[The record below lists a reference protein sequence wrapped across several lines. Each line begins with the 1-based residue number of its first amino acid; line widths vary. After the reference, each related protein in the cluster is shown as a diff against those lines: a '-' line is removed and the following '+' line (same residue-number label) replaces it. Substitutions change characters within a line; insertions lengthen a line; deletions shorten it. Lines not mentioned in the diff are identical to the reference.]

1 MGELASKSQLRM
13 SFTRIALVCVPLI
26 IFLGF
31 LVGSLASAGEENRWF
46 AMLQKPA
53 LQPPGWLFGVAW
65 TILYAMQ
72 GLALALIIDARGAS
86 GRTTAICLFA
96 FQLTLNLAWSPTF
109 FMMHQV
115 SAALVLIVMILLAA
129 GATTYAFARVRRQA
143 AWLMLPYLAWLA
155 FAAVLNYQFDT
166 LNPGAER
173 MVVEPVKTEIIL

>member
-31 LVGSLASAGEENRWF
+31 LVGSLANSGDDNRWF
-46 AMLQKPA
+46 ALLVKPA
-53 LQPPGWLFGVAW
+53 MQPPGWLFGVAW
-65 TILYAMQ
+65 SILYAMQ
-72 GLALALIIDARGAS
+72 GFALALIIDARGAS

-109 FMMHQV
+109 FLMHQV
-115 SAALVLIVMILLAA
+115 SGALVLIVMILVAA
-129 GATTYAFARVRRQA
+129 GVTSFAFARVRKAA

-155 FAAVLNYQFDT
+155 FASVLNYQFDT
-166 LNPGAER
+166 LNPDAER
-173 MVVEPVKTEIIL
+173 MAPEPVKTEIIL

>member
-13 SFTRIALVCVPLI
+13 SFTRIALVCVPLV

-46 AMLQKPA
+46 AILQKPA
-53 LQPPGWLFGVAW
+53 LQPPGWVFGVAW

-72 GLALALIIDARGAS
+72 GFALALIVDARGAR
-86 GRTTAICLFA
+86 GRTVAICLFA
-96 FQLTLNLAWSPTF
+96 FQFTLNLAWSPTF

-115 SAALVLIVMILLAA
+115 SAALVLIAVILIAA
-129 GATTYAFARVRRQA
+129 GLTTFAFARVRKMA

-155 FAAVLNYQFDT
+155 FASLLTYQFDA
-166 LNPGAER
+166 LNPLAEQ
-173 MVVEPVKTEIIL
+173 MVPEPTKTEIIL

>member
-31 LVGSLASAGEENRWF
+31 LVGSLANSGDENRWF
-46 AMLQKPA
+46 ALLVKPA
-53 LQPPGWLFGVAW
+53 MQPPGWLFGVAW
-65 TILYAMQ
+65 SILYAMQ
-72 GLALALIIDARGAS
+72 GFALALIIDARGAA

-109 FMMHQV
+109 FLMHQV
-115 SAALVLIVMILLAA
+115 SGALVLIVMILVAA
-129 GATTYAFARVRRQA
+129 GVTSFAFARVRKAA

-155 FAAVLNYQFDT
+155 FASVLNYQFDT
-166 LNPGAER
+166 LNPDAER
-173 MVVEPVKTEIIL
+173 MAPEPVKTEIIL

>member
-13 SFTRIALVCVPLI
+13 SFTRIALVCVPLV

-31 LVGSLASAGEENRWF
+31 LAGSLAGSGEENRWF

-65 TILYAMQ
+65 SILYAIQ
-72 GLALALIIDARGAS
+72 GFALALIIDARGAR
-86 GRTTAICLFA
+86 GRTVAICLFA

-115 SAALVLIVMILLAA
+115 SAALILIVMIFVAA
-129 GATTYAFARVRRQA
+129 ALTTFAFARVRKTA
-143 AWLMLPYLAWLA
+143 ALLMLPYLAWLA
-155 FAAVLNYQFDT
+155 FASVLNYQFDQ
-166 LNPGAER
+166 LNPAAER
-173 MVVEPVKTEIIL
+173 IVPEPAKTEIIL

>member
-13 SFTRIALVCVPLI
+13 SFTRIALVCVPLV

-31 LVGSLASAGEENRWF
+31 LVGSLGSSGNENRWF
-46 AMLQKPA
+46 AMLQKPS
-53 LQPPGWLFGVAW
+53 LQPPDWAFGVAW
-65 TILYAMQ
+65 SILYAMQ
-72 GLALALIIDARGAS
+72 GFALALIIDARGAR

-109 FMMHQV
+109 FLMHQV
-115 SAALVLIVMILLAA
+115 SAALVLIVMIFVAA
-129 GATTYAFARVRRQA
+129 AVTTFSFARVRKMA

-155 FAAVLNYQFDT
+155 FASVLNYQFDM

-173 MVVEPVKTEIIL
+173 MMPEPVKTEIIL

>member
-31 LVGSLASAGEENRWF
+31 LVGSLANSGDENRWF
-46 AMLQKPA
+46 AMLVKP
-53 LQPPGWLFGVAW
+53 LMQPPGWLFGFAW
-65 TILYAMQ
+65 SILYAMQ
-72 GLALALIIDARGAS
+72 GFALALIIDARGAA

-109 FMMHQV
+109 FLMHQV
-115 SAALVLIVMILLAA
+115 SAALVLIVMILVAA
-129 GATTYAFARVRRQA
+129 GVTSFAFSRVRKAA

-155 FAAVLNYQFDT
+155 FASVLNYQFDT
-166 LNPGAER
+166 LNPDAER
-173 MVVEPVKTEIIL
+173 MAPEPVKTEIIL